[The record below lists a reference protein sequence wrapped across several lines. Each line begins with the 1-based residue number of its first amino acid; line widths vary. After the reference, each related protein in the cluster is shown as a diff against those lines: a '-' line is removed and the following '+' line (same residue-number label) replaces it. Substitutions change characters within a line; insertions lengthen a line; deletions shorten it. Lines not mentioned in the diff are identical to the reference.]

1 MAELQVDNDRD
12 CGVSEIIP
20 ISYRVDK
27 TFKYNFNY
35 KRKDLVECRYNKAII
50 SINYSPAEFY

>member
-1 MAELQVDNDRD
+1 MQVDNDRD

-35 KRKDLVECRYNKAII
+35 KRKDLVDII
-50 SINYSPAEFY
+50 KR

>member
-1 MAELQVDNDRD
+1 MAELQVDNDRG

-27 TFKYNFNY
+27 TSTDNFNY
-35 KRKDLVECRYNKAII
+35 TVRDLVDII
-50 SINYSPAEFY
+50 KR